1 MSNDNTSCK
10 ISKEGSERSGGS
22 LRDARRLFTRQR
34 ICEAARELFV
44 EQGYAAT
51 TMEQIAAKTGA
62 QRATIYNHYRDKND
76 ILAAIA
82 EDYLTRLIEL
92 IAELPG
98 PVPSYAQI
106 EVWVKK
112 VVAFTLDQKMPTVLL
127 MSLGDSIDVPEL
139 IDIVGEREIE
149 AFARRLPA
157 FARAVNAG
165 PERGLARAR
174 AAAVLRQLGW
184 ACLHAMQPQRV
195 GSADDTLAVAVEL
208 FERFVTGPD
217 GA

>member
-1 MSNDNTSCK
+1 MSNNNTSRK
-10 ISKEGSERSGGS
+10 ISTGSAERTNAS

-34 ICEAARELFV
+34 ICDAARTLFG

-62 QRATIYNHYRDKND
+62 QRATIYNHFRDKND

-82 EDYLTRLIEL
+82 EDYLSRLIEL
-92 IAELPG
+92 IEELPG
-98 PVPSYAQI
+98 PVPSRTQI
-106 EVWVKK
+106 EEWVRK

-127 MSLGDSIDVPEL
+127 MNLNDSIDVPET
-139 IDIVGEREIE
+139 IEIVGDREIE

-157 FARAVNAG
+157 FARAVHAG
-165 PERGLARAR
+165 PGQGLARAR
-174 AAAVLRQLGW
+174 ATAVLRQLGW
-184 ACLHAMQPQRV
+184 ACLHAMQPQRA

-208 FERFVTGPD
+208 FERFVAETGE
-217 GA
+217 G